1 MLSVFAYKQMRPIC
15 RLILSAVILSTLVGC
30 AKFPSTAPRTGKQL
44 VITLKV
50 RGRIT
55 PIDDVDPTVRHYYF
69 IAIDNDNDQYT
80 GPWAVAFPPYG
91 GNGWVTS
98 RDAHR
103 SIGVTSFLEYDAA
116 NPGGYIYSFVPGSF
130 LLQYTNPQP
139 PVRSEILEGGSTLR
153 FIIDFSQIAT
163 AAVPADK
170 ITQLD
175 INIITTNEL
184 AVNPNQLYPN
194 RQFDGFG
201 PSGQDYLTVGTTQDR
216 LYTGQDTDTATPT
229 DEDIDII
236 YWSVQVQSV
245 ASR

>member
-1 MLSVFAYKQMRPIC
+1 MALMTRTSA
-15 RLILSAVILSTLVGC
+15 ILVLAALLSTLAGC
-30 AKFPSTAPRTGKQL
+30 ARFPSTAPTTGKQL
-44 VITLKV
+44 VITIKV
-50 RGRIT
+50 RGLIT
-55 PIDDVDPTVRHYYF
+55 PVDDADPSIRHYYF

-98 RDAHR
+98 RDAQK
-103 SIGVTSFLEYDAA
+103 SIGVTSFLEFDAA

-139 PVRSEILEGGSTLR
+139 PLRYELLEGGTTLR
-153 FIIDFSQIAT
+153 FIIDFSQVAT
-163 AAVPADK
+163 TAIPADK
-170 ITQLD
+170 ITELD
-175 INIITTNEL
+175 INLITTNEL
-184 AVNPNQLYPN
+184 AVNPNQLYPY
-194 RQFDGFG
+194 REFDGLG
-201 PSGQDYLTVGTTQDR
+201 PSGQDYVTVDTTIDR

-229 DEDIDII
+229 DEDIDIV

>member
-1 MLSVFAYKQMRPIC
+1 MRRICSLITFA
-15 RLILSAVILSTLVGC
+15 VVLSTLVGC
-30 AKFPSTAPRTGKQL
+30 AKFPQTAPTTGKQL
-44 VITLKV
+44 VVTLKV
-50 RGRIT
+50 RGLIT
-55 PIDDVDPTVRHYYF
+55 PVDYADPTVRHYYF

-98 RDAHR
+98 RDAQK

-139 PVRSEILEGGSTLR
+139 PVRYELLDGGSTLR
-153 FIIDFSQIAT
+153 FIIDFSQFAT
-163 AAVPADK
+163 TAIPADK
-170 ITQLD
+170 IRELD
-175 INIITTNEL
+175 INLITTNEL
-184 AVNPNQLYPN
+184 AVNPNQLYPF
-194 RQFDGFG
+194 RQFDGLG
-201 PSGQDYLTVGTTQDR
+201 PSGQDYLTVDTTIDR

-229 DEDIDII
+229 DGDIDIV